1 MPDAYHVPGSD
12 LTLGSSGDIAVASG
26 VDASNQRILRRL
38 ATNAG
43 DYIFSLAYGAGLP
56 GRVGGSDVPADL
68 ETLISQQILL
78 EASVSSTPA
87 PIVSVTRSG
96 QSITRISIT
105 YRNTETGDTVALEL

>member
-1 MPDAYHVPGSD
+1 MPDVYHVPGSD

-43 DYIFSLAYGAGLP
+43 DYIFSLDYGAGLP
-56 GRVGGSDVPADL
+56 GRVGGADVPADL
-68 ETLISQQILL
+68 ETLISQQIQL

-87 PIVSVTRSG
+87 PIIAVTRPRQGS
-96 QSITRISIT
+96 TRISIT
-105 YRNTETGDTVALEL
+105 YTNTETGGTVALEL